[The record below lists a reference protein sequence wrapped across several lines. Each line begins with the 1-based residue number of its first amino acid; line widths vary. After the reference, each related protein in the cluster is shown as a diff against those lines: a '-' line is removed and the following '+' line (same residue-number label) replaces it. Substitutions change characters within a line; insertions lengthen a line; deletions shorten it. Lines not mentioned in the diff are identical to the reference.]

1 LENALQ
7 YSDERH
13 SGYSKYYYC
22 TAGGLHAADV
32 PSMLLHGYLSGFLV
46 QMFTSEHAQPP
57 PPMFFDTDFI
67 AA

>member
-1 LENALQ
+1 MQ

-22 TAGGLHAADV
+22 TAGGLHTADV
-32 PSMLLHGYLSGFLV
+32 SSMLLHGYLSDFSV
-46 QMFTSEHAQPP
+46 QMFKSEYAQPP
-57 PPMFFDTDFI
+57 LSVFFDTDFI